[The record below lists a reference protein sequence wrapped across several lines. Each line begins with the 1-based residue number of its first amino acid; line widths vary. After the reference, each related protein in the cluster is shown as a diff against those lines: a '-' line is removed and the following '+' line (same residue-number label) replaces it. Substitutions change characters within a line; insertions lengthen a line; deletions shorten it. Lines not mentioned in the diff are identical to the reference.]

1 MSQYEVIFANKKKL
15 PMGYAYE
22 SGNNLYSSHLVNLNN
37 IYKKDFQKEMEIQK
51 GRDLVSR
58 SVSKSKLE
66 NIKTKYKSIEIQK
79 LSNHNQYNSS
89 TTLQRIA
96 SAIKVNPNKEHL
108 KTETSKDKKN
118 TVQLEAG
125 RNFTKETKRIYQK
138 SKNFRS
144 DLSPY
149 QKYYLDVC
157 NTKMFGRIKGQKAH
171 LDTKMILSQGDKL
184 LSFKKNLQSNNVSE
198 RMKEIPKLLQTQLQE
213 NKRKVYKKL
222 GRSFDD
228 TKFDDTK
235 SKYSLANTRILSAI
249 TDRTIRKT

>member
-118 TVQLEAG
+118 TV
-125 RNFTKETKRIYQK
+125 
-138 SKNFRS
+138 
-144 DLSPY
+144 
-149 QKYYLDVC
+149 
-157 NTKMFGRIKGQKAH
+157 
-171 LDTKMILSQGDKL
+171 
-184 LSFKKNLQSNNVSE
+184 
-198 RMKEIPKLLQTQLQE
+198 
-213 NKRKVYKKL
+213 
-222 GRSFDD
+222 
-228 TKFDDTK
+228 
-235 SKYSLANTRILSAI
+235 
-249 TDRTIRKT
+249 